1 MAIESRITEQTK
13 RRLGML
19 LERCNRYKERPE
31 TIPKEEREEL
41 SMMFGATFKD
51 FREFA
56 ELGMKYLG
64 FNISEIQDD
73 IAWYMQYGQ
82 PKRMVQAQRG
92 QAKSTLAALYC
103 IWRLIQ
109 NPMARILIVSG
120 GERQA
125 SDVALLII
133 RIIMQWSILCW
144 LRPDTSKGD
153 RTSVAAFD
161 VHHSIKGIDK
171 SASVSCV
178 GITANLQGMRADFI
192 LADDIETQRNSM
204 TQTEREKLLLL
215 TKEFAAIAISGEIMY
230 LGTPQTK
237 DSVYRSLPARGYEV
251 RVWCGRYPTNEELER
266 YGAGV
271 QIAPLIMERLLAK
284 PFLQEGGG
292 IDGSR
297 GQPTDPDHIN
307 EAILQEKELEYGSEG
322 FSLQYMLDTTLSDA
336 LRTKIKLSDML
347 VLGCGSNTVPEQMEW
362 VAGQS
367 NSFKEH
373 TEVSKDFSMYNAV
386 GVSDKYIPFEHKVM
400 IIDPAG
406 SGGDEVAFAA
416 GGATNSYV
424 YLLSTGGF
432 AGGMTDKN
440 MDRILLKMIELGIK
454 VLDIEK
460 NMGHGT
466 VAMLIV
472 SHIEGIKTQL
482 RIKLKGNT
490 GIETTVDHLIEQSGL
505 SAQELL
511 DALTGIGVTEYYVTG
526 QKERRI
532 IDTISP
538 VTRRHKLVIS
548 TQAIKD
554 DWEYCLQHPSEKRK
568 QFSCLY
574 QLGNI
579 TYDRNSLV
587 HDDRADCV
595 QRLVDT
601 LKGFLSKDAEKAAK
615 TRSEKEVQEW
625 MDNPMGYSKSVLRQ
639 MGATQR
645 GRKRVLGRYR

>member
-1 MAIESRITEQTK
+1 MAQRVTRITEQTK

-31 TIPKEEREEL
+31 TIPLEEREEL
-41 SMMFGATFKD
+41 SMMFAATFKS
-51 FREFA
+51 FGEFA

-64 FNISEIQDD
+64 FNISKLQDD
-73 IAWYMQYGQ
+73 IADYMQYGQ
-82 PKRMVQAQRG
+82 AKRMVQAQRG

-103 IWRLIQ
+103 IWRLIL
-109 NPMARILIVSG
+109 NPMSRILIVSG

-133 RIIMQWSILCW
+133 RIIQQWGILCW
-144 LRPDTSKGD
+144 LRPDTSHGD

-161 VHHSIKGIDK
+161 VHYSLKGIDK
-171 SASVSCV
+171 SPSVACV

-237 DSVYRSLPARGYEV
+237 DSVYRSLPQRGYDV

-266 YGAGV
+266 YGVGV
-271 QIAPLIMERLLAK
+271 QVAPLIMERLLAN
-284 PFLQEGGG
+284 PNLQVGGG
-292 IDGSR
+292 IDGTR

-307 EAILQEKELEYGSEG
+307 ELILQEKELEYGSEG

-336 LRTKIKLSDML
+336 LRTKIKLSDAI
-347 VLGCGSNTVPEQMEW
+347 VLGTGFTTVPETMEW
-362 VAGQS
+362 VAGQA
-367 NSFKEH
+367 NAFKQH
-373 TEVSKDFSMYNAV
+373 TEVSKDFLMYNAV
-386 GVSDKYIPFEHKVM
+386 GLSDKYIQFEHKVM

-406 SGGDEVAFAA
+406 SGGDEVAFAV
-416 GGATNSYV
+416 GGATNSFI

-432 AGGMTDKN
+432 AGGMTAQN
-440 MDRILLKMIELGIK
+440 MDKIVLKMIETGTK
-454 VLDIEK
+454 VLDVEK

-466 VAMLIV
+466 VAMLLV
-472 SHIEGIKTQL
+472 SHIEMLKTHIKAGL
-482 RIKLKGNT
+482 DGADDVVEK
-490 GIETTVDHLIEQSGL
+490 SGL
-505 SAQELL
+505 NKVEFLNAIN
-511 DALTGIGVTEYYVTG
+511 GIGVTEYYVTG

-538 VTRRHKLVIS
+538 VTRRHKFVI
-548 TQAIKD
+548 TAQAIQD
-554 DWEYCLQHPSEKRK
+554 DWEYCLQHKAEVRK

-595 QRLVDT
+595 QRMVEV
-601 LKGFLSKDAEKAAK
+601 LKGFLSKDAVAASVK
-615 TRSEKEVQEW
+615 RTEQEIRDW
-625 MDNPMGYSKSVLRQ
+625 LDNPMGYDKGVLAQER
-639 MGATQR
+639 GAVR
-645 GRKRVLGRYR
+645 GRTRILGKRRGGRR